1 MKISSILDLQK
12 ISNKINKILSP
23 GDVILLYGQIG
34 VGKTSFARLL
44 INNYENEKKL
54 KKSEVLSPTFNIVF
68 EYDIKD
74 FTIEHYDLYRLKDEK
89 EIKNIGLF
97 QNLEQ
102 KITSRIN
109 KILLPGDV
117 IFLYGQ
123 IGVGKTTFVRLLINN
138 YENEKK
144 LNNSEVL
151 SPTFNIVFEY
161 DIKDFTI
168 EHYDLYRIKNEKELK
183 NIGLFVNLKKNIT
196 IVEWPEL
203 IKNKPINRIDL
214 FFEYTK
220 DMNERTLTIK
230 TSGRL
235 KDNEF

>member
-12 ISNKINKILSP
+12 ITN
-23 GDVILLYGQIG
+23 
-34 VGKTSFARLL
+34 R
-44 INNYENEKKL
+44 
-54 KKSEVLSPTFNIVF
+54 
-68 EYDIKD
+68 IK
-74 FTIEHYDLYRLKDEK
+74 
-89 EIKNIGLF
+89 
-97 QNLEQ
+97 
-102 KITSRIN
+102 

-123 IGVGKTTFVRLLINN
+123 IGVGKTTFARLLINN

-144 LNNSEVL
+144 LGKSEVL
-151 SPTFNIVFEY
+151 SPTFNILFEY

-168 EHYDLYRIKNEKELK
+168 QHYDLYRLKNEKEII
-183 NIGLFVNLKKNIT
+183 NIGLFANLEQNII

-203 IKNKPINRIDL
+203 IKKKPINRIDL
-214 FFEYTK
+214 FFEYSK

-235 KDNEF
+235 KVNEF

>member
-12 ISNKINKILSP
+12 ISN
-23 GDVILLYGQIG
+23 
-34 VGKTSFARLL
+34 R
-44 INNYENEKKL
+44 
-54 KKSEVLSPTFNIVF
+54 
-68 EYDIKD
+68 
-74 FTIEHYDLYRLKDEK
+74 
-89 EIKNIGLF
+89 
-97 QNLEQ
+97 
-102 KITSRIN
+102 IT

-123 IGVGKTTFVRLLINN
+123 IGVGKTTFARLLINN

-144 LNNSEVL
+144 LRKSEVL

-161 DIKDFTI
+161 DIKGFTI
-168 EHYDLYRIKNEKELK
+168 QHYDLYRLKNEKEMK
-183 NIGLFVNLKKNIT
+183 NIGLFENLEENIF
-196 IVEWPEL
+196 IIEWPEL

-220 DMNERTLTIK
+220 DMSERILTIK

-235 KDNEF
+235 KVNEF

>member
-12 ISNKINKILSP
+12 I
-23 GDVILLYGQIG
+23 
-34 VGKTSFARLL
+34 TS
-44 INNYENEKKL
+44 
-54 KKSEVLSPTFNIVF
+54 S
-68 EYDIKD
+68 IK
-74 FTIEHYDLYRLKDEK
+74 
-89 EIKNIGLF
+89 
-97 QNLEQ
+97 
-102 KITSRIN
+102 

-144 LNNSEVL
+144 LKKSEVL

-161 DIKDFTI
+161 DIKDFII
-168 EHYDLYRIKNEKELK
+168 EHYDLYRLKNEKEIK
-183 NIGLFVNLKKNIT
+183 NIGLFSNLKQNIT

>member
-12 ISNKINKILSP
+12 ITSSIHKILLP
-23 GDVILLYGQIG
+23 GDVIFLYGQIG
-34 VGKTSFARLL
+34 VGKTTFVRLL
-44 INNYENEKKL
+44 VNNYENEKKL

-74 FTIEHYDLYRLKDEK
+74 FTIEHYDLYRLKNEK

-97 QNLEQ
+97 A
-102 KITSRIN
+102 
-109 KILLPGDV
+109 
-117 IFLYGQ
+117 
-123 IGVGKTTFVRLLINN
+123 
-138 YENEKK
+138 
-144 LNNSEVL
+144 
-151 SPTFNIVFEY
+151 
-161 DIKDFTI
+161 
-168 EHYDLYRIKNEKELK
+168 DLKQ
-183 NIGLFVNLKKNIT
+183 NIT

>member
-12 ISNKINKILSP
+12 ITSSINKILLP
-23 GDVILLYGQIG
+23 GDVIFLYGQIG
-34 VGKTSFARLL
+34 VGKTTFVRLL
-44 INNYENEKKL
+44 VNNYENEKKL

-74 FTIEHYDLYRLKDEK
+74 FTIEHYDLYRLKNEK

-97 QNLEQ
+97 E
-102 KITSRIN
+102 
-109 KILLPGDV
+109 
-117 IFLYGQ
+117 
-123 IGVGKTTFVRLLINN
+123 
-138 YENEKK
+138 
-144 LNNSEVL
+144 
-151 SPTFNIVFEY
+151 
-161 DIKDFTI
+161 
-168 EHYDLYRIKNEKELK
+168 
-183 NIGLFVNLKKNIT
+183 NLKQNIT

-235 KDNEF
+235 KVNEF

>member
-1 MKISSILDLQK
+1 MKISSIIDLQK
-12 ISNKINKILSP
+12 ITSSIIKILLP
-23 GDVILLYGQIG
+23 GDVIFLYGQIG
-34 VGKTSFARLL
+34 VGKTTFVRLL
-44 INNYENEKKL
+44 VNNYENEKKL

-74 FTIEHYDLYRLKDEK
+74 FTIEHYDLYRLKNEK

-97 QNLEQ
+97 A
-102 KITSRIN
+102 
-109 KILLPGDV
+109 
-117 IFLYGQ
+117 
-123 IGVGKTTFVRLLINN
+123 
-138 YENEKK
+138 
-144 LNNSEVL
+144 
-151 SPTFNIVFEY
+151 
-161 DIKDFTI
+161 
-168 EHYDLYRIKNEKELK
+168 
-183 NIGLFVNLKKNIT
+183 NLKQNIT

-235 KDNEF
+235 KVNEF

>member
-1 MKISSILDLQK
+1 MIF
-12 ISNKINKILSP
+12 
-23 GDVILLYGQIG
+23 LYGQIG
-34 VGKTSFARLL
+34 VGKTTFVRLL

-74 FTIEHYDLYRLKDEK
+74 FIIEHYDLYRLKNEK

-97 QNLEQ
+97 
-102 KITSRIN
+102 S
-109 KILLPGDV
+109 
-117 IFLYGQ
+117 
-123 IGVGKTTFVRLLINN
+123 
-138 YENEKK
+138 
-144 LNNSEVL
+144 
-151 SPTFNIVFEY
+151 
-161 DIKDFTI
+161 
-168 EHYDLYRIKNEKELK
+168 
-183 NIGLFVNLKKNIT
+183 NLKQNIT